1 MHKNNR
7 KTLRLVFPQWQG
19 GDNPPYYLGSKML
32 AWLAPAAEGASE
44 EVPVAPS
51 SGAPQQSEHGI
62 MGRSALNQQIQAAH
76 DIVMRHQP
84 DTIAV
89 LGGDCL
95 VSLVPF
101 SWLSQ
106 LYGDKLGVL
115 WIDSHPDVMTPAQ
128 FANAHA
134 HVLGALMGNG
144 DQDLTNIVRVPVAA
158 ERIMIAGIHNPM
170 PYEAHFIAEHG
181 IHTCS
186 PEEVRA
192 GAAPVLQWLDDSG
205 IEVLAIHLDLDV
217 LDPSNFRSVLFARPG
232 RGEND
237 FGNVAEGKL
246 NIAEVLQLVTQATKR
261 KPAVGMTVAEHLPWD
276 ALALQDML
284 ARLPLIGV

>member
-1 MHKNNR
+1 MAAFATKC
-7 KTLRLVFPQWQG
+7 G
-19 GDNPPYYLGSKML
+19 
-32 AWLAPAAEGASE
+32 WLAPAAEGAVE
-44 EVPVAPS
+44 EVPVAQS
-51 SGAPQQSEHGI
+51 SGTPQQLEDGI
-62 MGRSALNQQIQAAH
+62 MGRRAMNQQIEAAH
-76 DIVMRHQP
+76 EIITRHQP

-101 SWLSQ
+101 AWLSQ
-106 LYGDKLGVL
+106 LYGEKLGIL
-115 WIDSHPDVMTPAQ
+115 WIDSHPDVMSPAQ
-128 FANAHA
+128 YANAHA

-144 DQDLTNIVRVPVAA
+144 DPELTDAVSVPIAA
-158 ERIMIAGIHNPM
+158 KNIMIAGIHDPM
-170 PYEAHFIAEHG
+170 PYEAQFIAEHQ
-181 IHTCS
+181 IRTCS

-217 LDPSNFRSVLFARPG
+217 LDPANFRSVLFARPG

-246 NIAEVLQLVTQATKR
+246 NIAEILQLITQATER

-276 ALALQDML
+276 AMAVRDLL
-284 ARLPLIGV
+284 ARLPLIRS